1 MPPPVFLLAFDKKF
15 VIIMAM
21 QNNSSK
27 KPNNL
32 FGDLFGQ
39 PTRAK
44 ASGLAFSVATVL
56 PTVLSFTLL
65 IALSVFG
72 LAQTEDYQQKNWY
85 LYANYLLPQISFA
98 IVAFLY
104 LRYRQIPVKSAVK
117 SQKCKPK
124 YFIIALLLQIG
135 LFGLSELNALFLSWL
150 EGFGYTDAGIAL
162 PGVEGLG
169 FVGVL
174 LVIGVFASVLEEI
187 VFRGALLDG
196 LKNSFST
203 PVAVLLCGALFAIFH
218 QNPAQT
224 VYQFCCG
231 TAFALVAVK
240 SGSVLP
246 TTLAHFINNTVIL
259 ILYKVGVAQFTTPV
273 FIAVVTVSAVC
284 LIATLGYL
292 IFIDKTEQKQDVD
305 KSEKKNFFLYSAVG
319 IALCALTWLLVLFT
333 GI

>member
-1 MPPPVFLLAFDKKF
+1 
-15 VIIMAM
+15 M

-27 KPNNL
+27 NTNNL
-32 FGDLFGQ
+32 FGGLFGQ
-39 PTRAK
+39 PTKAK

-56 PTVLSFTLL
+56 PTVLSFTFL
-65 IALSVFG
+65 IALGVLG

-104 LRYRQIPVKSAVK
+104 LRYRQIPVATAVK

-124 YFIIALLLQIG
+124 YFVIALLLQIG

-150 EGFGYTDAGIAL
+150 EVFGYTDAGIVL
-162 PGVEGLG
+162 PSVEGFG

-187 VFRGALLDG
+187 VFRGAVLNG

-231 TAFALVAVK
+231 TAFALVALK
-240 SGSVLP
+240 AGSVLP
-246 TTLAHFINNTVIL
+246 TTLAHFINNTLIL
-259 ILYKVGVAQFTTPV
+259 ILYKAGVTQFPTPV
-273 FIAVVTVSAVC
+273 FITVITLSALC
-284 LIATLGYL
+284 LLGTLGYL
-292 IFIDKTEQKQDVD
+292 IFIDKTPEKQNAD
-305 KSEKKNFFLYSAVG
+305 KSEKKNFFLYALVG
-319 IALCALTWLLVLFT
+319 IALCVLTWLLVLFT